1 MTVESETISAT
12 QGVEPVNTLPDDI
25 PSNAE
30 ILYDVSTEDGKYRF
44 IYFAG
49 ARAPRGYRYGE
60 FSQPMSNQMLGRG
73 SMLSLVQELHD
84 LRAGNAVV
92 AELSATVPAEDS
104 RETSDEIASLAGR
117 ILQAGNPLDNTQVL
131 IALVNALPEVDR
143 TTPEHLRDAMRAVLE
158 PYFDNMLRLAGS
170 CLSQAEPDDAA

>member
-1 MTVESETISAT
+1 MQS
-12 QGVEPVNTLPDDI
+12 LPDDI
-25 PSNAE
+25 PNTAE

-49 ARAPRGYRYGE
+49 TGLPRAYRYGE
-60 FSQPMSNQMLGRG
+60 PWQPMSNQMLG
-73 SMLSLVQELHD
+73 SKAILSLVQELHD
-84 LRAGNAVV
+84 LRV
-92 AELSATVPAEDS
+92 ATATSPAEES

-143 TTPEHLRDAMRAVLE
+143 TTPEHLRDAMRTVLG

-170 CLSQAEPDDAA
+170 CLSQADPDDDA